1 MISMKRIILFICLL
15 TLVGCGRQ
23 SDNLLNYK
31 NSYIGDN
38 SAVGNI
44 LSLLPVNLQD
54 YTFSLQTTSEPY
66 ELTVNYSNTKLTEDD
81 LNYSADILF
90 TLIQNVE
97 IIHFKSK
104 DSVSTFSRP
113 SDEFLQ
119 RIEKE
124 LTQAS

>member
-1 MISMKRIILFICLL
+1 MKRIILFICLL